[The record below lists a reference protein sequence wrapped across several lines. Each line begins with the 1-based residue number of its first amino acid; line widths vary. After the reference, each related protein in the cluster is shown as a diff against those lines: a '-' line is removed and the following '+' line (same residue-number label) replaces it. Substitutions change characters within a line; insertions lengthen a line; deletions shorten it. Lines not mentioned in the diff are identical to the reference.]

1 MKRQA
6 FLDWSGDLGF
16 KFERSSSRHLV
27 FVLIVCDDYTRLR
40 EGVRQFR
47 RQRHV
52 SDDFELHYNQSSEKL
67 RRAFFEWLVEHLPL
81 IAVAALTVN
90 KPHLPEDF
98 RRAGETSNLCEF
110 VAQLVSPVSQPLKG
124 AYLLIDG
131 ERKHLVE
138 LRRRIRKTLSDVGY
152 HLYGV
157 QMRDSRLEDGIQI
170 ADMIAGALMDQLEDK
185 SRLFDLIRGEVE
197 VQEFVMQAKK

>member
-16 KFERSSSRHLV
+16 KFERSSSRHLI

-81 IAVAALTVN
+81 IEVSVLTVN
-90 KPHLPEDF
+90 KPQLPMNF
-98 RRAGETSNLCEF
+98 RRASETANLCTFIAEL
-110 VAQLVSPVSQPLKG
+110 VTPVSRYLERAQLLV
-124 AYLLIDG
+124 DG
-131 ERKHLVE
+131 EHKHLVE
-138 LRRRIRKTLSDVGY
+138 LRRRIRKTLSDAGY
-152 HLYGV
+152 QLDNV
-157 QMRDSRLEDGIQI
+157 QMRDSHLEAGIQI
-170 ADMIAGALMDQLEDK
+170 ADMIAGAVMDSLQGRA
-185 SRLFDLIRGEVE
+185 RLFEMIQREVE
-197 VQEFVMQAKK
+197 VHEFVVRTR